1 MDEGDLEKKKKST
14 VVVRQM
20 EIDDLA
26 DVFHLGEK
34 IFTARE
40 VPNLYRT
47 WDEYEIITLFQ
58 SDSEFCL
65 VAELDDK
72 IVGFALANKL

>member
-1 MDEGDLEKKKKST
+1 MREDEPNNKKKRINIE
-14 VVVRQM
+14 VRQV

-47 WDEYEIITLFQ
+47 WDEYEVISLFQ
-58 SDSEFCL
+58 SDPEFCL
-65 VAELDDK
+65 VAEVDDE
-72 IVGFALANKL
+72 IV